1 MKLRA
6 AELRGI
12 KRNSS
17 VAEYPPSLACG
28 ELRKGYSPRLAYS
41 AEAAASAVKAGHPR
55 SKLRGIRRRR
65 IKAVTTSESFLP
77 PSLPISS
84 THLQSAAV

>member
-12 KRNSS
+12 LRNSS
-17 VAEYPPSLACG
+17 EAEYPPSLATG
-28 ELRKGYSPRLAYS
+28 ELRTGYSPRL
-41 AEAAASAVKAGHPR
+41 HPQ

-65 IKAVTTSESFLP
+65 IKNSPDGMQGLFFL
-77 PSLPISS
+77 L
-84 THLQSAAV
+84 VY